1 MSAESEQLSWL
12 LDGFVDKTSGVSEA
26 VVVSVDGLVMAS
38 STSMGRDAA
47 DRFAAVASG
56 LVGLSYGAAG
66 RFGGGSVLQVIVEM
80 EHAFLLVTGIGSGS
94 LLAAVADSASDIG
107 MVAYQ
112 MAVMVDRVGEV
123 LTPARRA
130 GLESTRRP

>member
-1 MSAESEQLSWL
+1 MSDESERLAWL
-12 LDGFVDKTSGVSEA
+12 LDGFVDKTPGAHEA

-38 STSMGRDAA
+38 SSSMDRDSA

-66 RFGGGSVLQVIVEM
+66 RFGGGAVLQVIVEM
-80 EHAFLLVTGIGSGS
+80 ENAFLLVTGIGAGS
-94 LLAAVADSASDIG
+94 LLATVAESSADIG
-107 MVAYQ
+107 MIAYQ

-123 LTPARRA
+123 LTPAVRSSA
-130 GLESTRRP
+130 GSGPSR

>member
-1 MSAESEQLSWL
+1 MSSETERLSWL
-12 LDGFVDKTSGVSEA
+12 LDGFVERTSGVHEA
-26 VVVSVDGLVMAS
+26 VVVSVDGLAMAS
-38 STSMGRDAA
+38 SSQMDRDSA

-80 EHAFLLVTGIGSGS
+80 ENAFLLVTGIGAGS
-94 LLAAVADSASDIG
+94 LLATVADSSADIG

-123 LTPARRA
+123 LTPASRA
-130 GLESTRRP
+130 GSTGVSSP